1 VKKDRWGR
9 RSTKSKQC
17 EEEEEE
23 VEEGKGK

>member
-17 EEEEEE
+17 EEEEE

>member
-23 VEEGKGK
+23 GKGK